1 MTSNPDIVAPVAAS
15 VAAVLQP
22 MLVPEL
28 PPVPDPLRAAITAA
42 WLRDETEHVGAL
54 LAAASQPDP
63 DLGESDRATIQAT
76 AADLVRRVRARTQD
90 QGAIEAFM
98 RQYDLGSE
106 EGVLLMCVAEA
117 LLRIPDQE
125 TADKLIRDKLGEAD
139 WKRHMGQS
147 DSVLV
152 NASTWGLMLTGHL
165 VDLADDTKR
174 DVHNAFQRLVGRVG
188 EPVIRLAVR
197 QAMRIM
203 GHQFVMG
210 RTIAEALARSMKG
223 DNANYRYSF
232 DMLGEGALTG
242 ADALRYMD
250 AYRMAVDAIG
260 RHFSRRQHDVARGKS
275 DAVFAAPSI
284 SVKLSA
290 LHSRYEHAK
299 RARVLRELVPRV
311 LELAQLAKSHG
322 IGFTID
328 AEEADRLELSLDVI
342 AAVYA
347 DPSLDGWE
355 GYGLAVQAYQKRAP
369 FVIDFIADLARRNG
383 RRIPVRLVKG
393 AYWDSEV
400 KRAQVDGQAGYP
412 VFTRKPNT
420 DVSYLACARRMLE
433 AGDAIYPMFAT
444 HNAQTIAA
452 IHQLA
457 STLLPL
463 GEGAQRADEGTEHR
477 KFHARAE
484 PSPQPLPQGERGLRS
499 RPRYEFQKLH
509 GMGDDLY
516 AEVIPADRLDVPCR
530 VYAPVGSH
538 EDLLPYLVRRLLENG
553 ANSSFV
559 NRITDESV
567 AIDDLIRDPV
577 ETVAGFESI
586 PHPRIPLP
594 RDLYRAS
601 GYERDNSMG
610 INLANDDQLR
620 TLAEQVNAATRN
632 DWRATSLVPGASV
645 SSADIVVTNPADR
658 RQVIGHW
665 QAADS
670 ATVERALANAVA
682 AQPGWN
688 RTPAASRAA
697 ILEHAADLLE
707 QRMPQFIALCTRE
720 AGKTIPDGVAE
731 VREAV
736 DFLRYYALQ
745 ARKLFAHPESLPGPT
760 GESNELQL
768 HGRGVFA
775 CISPWN
781 FPLAIFAGQIAAALA
796 AGNSVIAK
804 PAEQTN
810 LIGFAAIKVL
820 HEAGVPEAVLQFV
833 PGDGATVGAAL
844 TSDPRVAGVA
854 FTGSTDTARAINR
867 ALSARDAAIGVLIAE
882 TGGQNAMIG
891 DSSALPEQLVKD
903 ALASAFTSA
912 GQRCSAARVLFVQE
926 DIADKVIGMLAG
938 AMAELTVGD
947 PGLLSTDVG
956 PVIDADA
963 LKLLQ
968 AHATK
973 MDDIAKPI
981 ATART
986 DDTLFQGTFFA
997 PRAWELQSLSQLT
1010 RENFGPALHVIRW
1023 KADDLDAVIDAINAT
1038 GYGLTLGIH
1047 SRIDDTIERITA
1059 RANVGNIYVNRNQ
1072 IGAVVGVQ
1080 PFGGQNLSGTGPKA
1094 GGPHYL
1100 PRFATEKTVTVNTT
1114 AAGGNASLL
1123 TLGE

>member
-1 MTSNPDIVAPVAAS
+1 
-15 VAAVLQP
+15 
-22 MLVPEL
+22 
-28 PPVPDPLRAAITAA
+28 
-42 WLRDETEHVGAL
+42 
-54 LAAASQPDP
+54 
-63 DLGESDRATIQAT
+63 
-76 AADLVRRVRARTQD
+76 
-90 QGAIEAFM
+90 
-98 RQYDLGSE
+98 
-106 EGVLLMCVAEA
+106 
-117 LLRIPDQE
+117 LLRIPDAG
-125 TADKLIRDKLGEAD
+125 TADRLIRDKLGEAD
-139 WKRHMGQS
+139 WKKHVGQS

-152 NASTWGLMLTGHL
+152 NASTWGLMLTGQL

-174 DVHNAFQRLVGRVG
+174 DVHGAFKRLVGRLG

-197 QAMRIM
+197 QAMKIM

-210 RTIAEALARSMKG
+210 RTIDEALTRSRKG
-223 DNANYRYSF
+223 GNAAYRYSF

-242 ADALRYMD
+242 ADAERYLA
-250 AYRMAVDAIG
+250 AYRMAIGAIG
-260 RHFSRRQHDVARGKS
+260 GSGAFAD
-275 DAVFAAPSI
+275 VFAAPSI

-290 LHSRYEHAK
+290 LHPRYEHAK
-299 RARVLRELVPRV
+299 RERVLAELVPRV
-311 LELAQLAKSHG
+311 LELARLAKSHG

-342 AAVYA
+342 AAAYA

-355 GYGLAVQAYQKRAP
+355 GYGLAIQAYQKRAP
-369 FVIDFIADLARRNG
+369 FVIDFIAALARAHG

-400 KRAQVDGQAGYP
+400 KRAQVDGVDGYP

-420 DVSYLACARRMLE
+420 DVSYLANAARMLD
-433 AGDAIYPMFAT
+433 ASDAIYPMFAT

-452 IHQLA
+452 V
-457 STLLPL
+457 
-463 GEGAQRADEGTEHR
+463 HR
-477 KFHARAE
+477 IAA
-484 PSPQPLPQGERGLRS
+484 GRS
-499 RPRYEFQKLH
+499 FEFQKLH

-516 AEVIPADRLDVPCR
+516 AEVIPADRLDVACR

-559 NRITDESV
+559 NRITDEAV
-567 AIDDLIRDPV
+567 AIEDLIQDPV
-577 ETVAGFESI
+577 ETVSAFESI

-594 RDLYRAS
+594 RDLYRS
-601 GYERDNSMG
+601 FGLDRDNSMG

-620 TLAEQVNAATRN
+620 ALAAQVATAN
-632 DWRATSLVPGASV
+632 TAQWRAAPLVPGAT
-645 SSADIVVTNPADR
+645 SAAAEIDVTNPADR
-658 RQVIGHW
+658 RQVVGQW
-665 QAADS
+665 QPADT
-670 ATVERALANAVA
+670 ATVQKALANAVA
-682 AQPGWN
+682 AQPAWDAL
-688 RTPAASRAA
+688 PAASRAT
-697 ILEHAADLLE
+697 ILERAADLLE

-736 DFLRYYALQ
+736 DFLRYYAGQ
-745 ARKLFAHPESLPGPT
+745 ARTLFGAPEQMPGPT
-760 GESNELQL
+760 GESNTLQL
-768 HGRGVFA
+768 GGRGVFA

-781 FPLAIFAGQIAAALA
+781 FPLAIFSGQVAAALA
-796 AGNSVIAK
+796 AGNSVLAK

-810 LIGFAAIKVL
+810 LTGYYAVKLL
-820 HEAGVPEAVLQFV
+820 HEAGVPEAVLQFL
-833 PGDGATVGAAL
+833 PGDGATVGAAI
-844 TSDPRVAGVA
+844 TADPRVAGVA

-867 ALSARDAAIGVLIAE
+867 ALAARDSGPIAALIAE
-882 TGGQNAMIG
+882 TGGQNALIG

-926 DIADKVIGMLAG
+926 DIADKTIAMLAG
-938 AMAELTVGD
+938 AMAELQVGD
-947 PGLLSTDVG
+947 PALLATDVG
-956 PVIDADA
+956 PVIDKDA
-963 LKLLQ
+963 LCLLDE
-968 AHATK
+968 HAAR
-973 MDDIAKPI
+973 MQGAAKFI
-981 ATART
+981 ART
-986 DDTLFQGTFFA
+986 PLDPATTAHGTFFA
-997 PRAWELQSLSQLT
+997 PSAWELQSLSQLT

-1023 KADDLDAVIDAINAT
+1023 KADELDQVVDAINAT

-1047 SRIDDTIERITA
+1047 SRIDETIDRIVQRA
-1059 RANVGNIYVNRNQ
+1059 RVGNAYVNRNQ

-1080 PFGGQNLSGTGPKA
+1080 PFGGQGLSGTGPKA

>member
-1 MTSNPDIVAPVAAS
+1 MNSIQRSAM
-15 VAAVLQP
+15 VL
-22 MLVPEL
+22 PEL
-28 PPVPDPLRAAITAA
+28 PDAPDALRAAITAG
-42 WLRDETEHVGAL
+42 WVRDEAEHVREL
-54 LAAASQPDP
+54 LAAARQPDA
-63 DLGESDRATIQAT
+63 DRAAIQT
-76 AADLVRRVRARTQD
+76 VAADLVRRVRARAQD

-117 LLRIPDQE
+117 LLRIPDQD
-125 TADKLIRDKLGEAD
+125 TADKLIRDKLGDAD

-152 NASTWGLMLTGHL
+152 NASTWGLMLTGKL

-174 DVHNAFQRLVGRVG
+174 DVHNAFKRLVGRVG

-210 RTIAEALARSMKG
+210 RTIDEALSRSRKG

-232 DMLGEGALTG
+232 DMLGEGALTT
-242 ADALRYMD
+242 ADGLRYLD
-250 AYRMAVDAIG
+250 AYRMAIHAIG
-260 RHFSRRQHDVARGKS
+260 RSAGEHRQGDVRGNFRNA
-275 DAVFAAPSI
+275 DVFAVPSI

-290 LHSRYEHAK
+290 LHPRYEHAK
-299 RARVLRELVPRV
+299 RARVFSELGPRL
-311 LELAQLAKSHG
+311 LELSQLAKQYG
-322 IGFTID
+322 IGLTID
-328 AEEADRLELSLDVI
+328 AEETDRLELSLDLIFRVL
-342 AAVYA
+342 A
-347 DPSLDGWE
+347 DDSLKGWN
-355 GYGLAVQAYQKRAP
+355 GFGIVVQAYQKRAP
-369 FVIDFIADLARRNG
+369 FVIDYIADMARRLG
-383 RRIPVRLVKG
+383 RIIPVRLVKG

-420 DVSYLACARRMLE
+420 DVSYQACARRLLN
-433 AGDAIYPMFAT
+433 ATDAIYPMFAT

-452 IHQLA
+452 IHRMA
-457 STLLPL
+457 
-463 GEGAQRADEGTEHR
+463 GDAA
-477 KFHARAE
+477 
-484 PSPQPLPQGERGLRS
+484 
-499 RPRYEFQKLH
+499 YEFQKLH

-516 AEVIPADRLDVPCR
+516 AEVIPADRLNVPCR

-559 NRITDESV
+559 NRITDEAVS
-567 AIDDLIRDPV
+567 IEDLIRDPIEIV
-577 ETVAGFESI
+577 SAFETI
-586 PHPRIPLP
+586 PHPRIPQP
-594 RDLYRAS
+594 VNLYRSFIALDTS
-601 GYERDNSMG
+601 NDRDNSMG
-610 INLANDDQLR
+610 LNLANDAQLR
-620 TLAEQVNAATRN
+620 ALAEQINNAGAGAWTATP
-632 DWRATSLVPGASV
+632 LVPGASA
-645 SSADIVVTNPADR
+645 SGERIAVTNPADR
-658 RQVIGHW
+658 RETVGHW

-670 ATVERALANAVA
+670 ASVEKALQNAVA
-682 AQPGWN
+682 AQPAWDAM
-688 RTPAASRAA
+688 PAASRAT
-697 ILEHAADLLE
+697 ILEHAAALLE
-707 QRMPQFIALCTRE
+707 ARMPHYIALCTKE

-736 DFLRYYALQ
+736 DFLRYYAGQ
-745 ARKLFAHPESLPGPT
+745 ARKHFAAEALPGPT
-760 GESNELQL
+760 GESNTLQL
-768 HGRGVFA
+768 SGRGVFV

-781 FPLAIFAGQIAAALA
+781 FPLAIFMGQIAAALA

-810 LIGFAAIKVL
+810 LIGYAAVKL
-820 HEAGVPEAVLQFV
+820 MHEAGIPEAVLQFL

-844 TSDPRVAGVA
+844 TRDPRVSGVA
-854 FTGSTDTARAINR
+854 FTGSNDTARAINR
-867 ALSARDAAIGVLIAE
+867 AMAAHDGAIGVLIAE
-882 TGGQNAMIG
+882 TGGQNALIG
-891 DSSALPEQLVKD
+891 DSSSLPEQLVKD
-903 ALASAFTSA
+903 AISSAFTSA

-926 DIADKVIGMLAG
+926 DIADKVVHMLAG
-938 AMAELTVGD
+938 AMAELKVGD

-963 LKLLQ
+963 LALLQ
-968 AHATK
+968 THAERLGK
-973 MDDIAKPI
+973 SIAPGCASTSQSQDWMTEERSSSRGTPAVRLI
-981 ATART
+981 ATAT
-986 DDTLFQGTFFA
+986 MGEDTEHGTYFA
-997 PRAWELQSLSQLT
+997 PTAWELGSMKLLT

-1023 KADDLDAVIDAINAT
+1023 KADELDQVIDTINAS
-1038 GYGLTLGIH
+1038 GFGLTLGIH
-1047 SRIDDTIERITA
+1047 SRIDETIDRITA
-1059 RANVGNIYVNRNQ
+1059 RAKVGNIYVNRNQ

-1123 TLGE
+1123 TLGD